1 MTPTPW
7 RLAPDVHVARSGRDL
22 VFLDVGQGSYFCLA
36 SSADKW
42 TAAANGAIT
51 LGDPHLAEQ
60 LLAGGLIRSSSADHG
75 LAGGEPL
82 PAQGQDLG
90 ERELFSARRRP
101 TAARTAKIAIR
112 TAIDGALVF
121 SRRGFGQLI
130 AMAREERRSGGEP
143 RPSAAMIEAVN
154 AFQDALVWVPRPG
167 ECLFRSFTLLRHLR
181 REGFDARWVFGV
193 RTWPFHAHCWLQAGD
208 TVLEDTLDR
217 LLPFTPILAV

>member
-1 MTPTPW
+1 
-7 RLAPDVHVARSGRDL
+7 
-22 VFLDVGQGSYFCLA
+22 
-36 SSADKW
+36 
-42 TAAANGAIT
+42 
-51 LGDPHLAEQ
+51 
-60 LLAGGLIRSSSADHG
+60 
-75 LAGGEPL
+75 L

-130 AMAREERRSGGEP
+130 AVAREERRSGGEP
-143 RPSAAMIEAVN
+143 RASAAMIEAVN